1 MVKPNFKISVKTNK
15 ANKGNPVNVPNKKV
29 VLEDKVVYGVSS
41 AYPHVTRKTIHS
53 EPLKVVVPV
62 VVPVVVVPPTKELP
76 EVVVPVVS
84 KETPKVE
91 KTDVKN

>member
-1 MVKPNFKISVKTNK
+1 MAKPNFKISVKTSK
-15 ANKGNPVNVPNKKV
+15 ANKGNPVNVLNKKV

-41 AYPHVTRKTIHS
+41 AYPHVTRKTIHP
-53 EPLKVVVPV
+53 EPLKV